1 MGMLTDFIQGAA
13 KSASGIAENK
23 LKEMSE
29 ENLLQK
35 KAAIELER
43 EKRVEEAQMRMH
55 DRIRGEQVDD
65 HAQSRTEKAADTT
78 DQRTYDSQL
87 YDKKLGDTRTDSET
101 EFGRKKGMIAD
112 QRAYDEPVRNATLQN
127 MSDTHESNQLSRQ
140 DAKNKLE
147 LQEQITDLNKEFINA
162 SPELQD
168 ELRPILNAM
177 HGKYEKYAMV
187 NQKIYDSVTGNV
199 TGETSVPWNTATGNL
214 KSEEDSNK
222 ASKDE
227 SKSSNLRKQITLD
240 VIQQNESSNNPNAQN
255 SKTSAGG
262 LFQLIDST
270 ALAYGAK
277 QNADGTIP
285 YEEKNRVAKL
295 YYNDM
300 FNRFDNDIPKVL
312 AAGFG
317 QNGVEEAVKKSVQA
331 DPQKG
336 QSTNWEDYLSPTIK
350 ENLPEVVD
358 RAKTVAFAL
367 TSKKQEVPSSLLRF
381 IKRNDAKS

>member
-13 KSASGIAENK
+13 KSASGIADNK
-23 LKEMSE
+23 LKEMTE

-43 EKRVEEAQMRMH
+43 EKRIEEAQMRMH
-55 DRIRGEQVDD
+55 DKVRGEQLDD
-65 HAQSRTEKAADTT
+65 YGRTRKDKVADTT
-78 DQRTYDSQL
+78 EQRAYENQV
-87 YDKKLGDTRTDSET
+87 YEKKLGDTRTDSET
-101 EFGRKKGMIAD
+101 EFGRKKGMIAE
-112 QRAYDEPVRNATLQN
+112 QRAYDEPIRNAQLQN
-127 MSDTHESNQLSRQ
+127 MSDTHENNQLSQR
-140 DAKNKLE
+140 DLENKLE
-147 LQEQITDLNKEFINA
+147 LQEKITDLNKEFINA
-162 SPELQD
+162 TPERQD

-187 NQKIYDSVTGNV
+187 NQKIYNEVGTV
-199 TGETSVPWNTATGNL
+199 TGETSVPWNTATGEL

-317 QNGVEEAVKKSVQA
+317 QNGVEEAVKKSAQA
-331 DPQKG
+331 NPQKG

-358 RAKTVAFAL
+358 RAKTVVFAL
-367 TSKKQEVPSSLLRF
+367 TSKKQEVPSSLLKF